1 MLDSPSFWLVF
12 SAVVLGGVASKLVSL
27 AIDGLLWL
35 RSWAV
40 ALAAEA
46 GKHRKKGCKG

>member
-1 MLDSPSFWLVF
+1 MTALEVF
-12 SAVVLGGVASKLVSL
+12 LAALLGGIAAKLVSL

-35 RSWAV
+35 RSWAM

-46 GKHRKKGCKG
+46 NKHRKRC

>member
-1 MLDSPSFWLVF
+1 MTYLEVF
-12 SAVVLGGVASKLVSL
+12 LAALLGGVAAKLVSL

-46 GKHRKKGCKG
+46 AKHRKTCK